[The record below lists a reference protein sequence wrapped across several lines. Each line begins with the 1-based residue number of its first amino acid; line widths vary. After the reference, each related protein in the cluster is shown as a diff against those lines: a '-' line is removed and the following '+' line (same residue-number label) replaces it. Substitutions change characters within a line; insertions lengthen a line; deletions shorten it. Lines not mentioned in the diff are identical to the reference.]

1 MPAST
6 PKAFDGPLKGLRI
19 LDAGTMIG
27 GPFAC
32 TLAADHGA
40 DVIKIE
46 KPGPGRPDPPADAA
60 RTASRS
66 GGR

>member
-1 MPAST
+1 
-6 PKAFDGPLKGLRI
+6 
-19 LDAGTMIG
+19 MIG

-32 TLAADHGA
+32 TLAADYGA

-46 KPGPGRPDPPADAA
+46 KPGQGDPIRYWSPR
-60 RTASRS
+60 RTEARS